1 MSDLSVKTY
10 APCYNIDRKTGKGSY
25 GTYDYSRLLEQQARL
40 AKQEPDI
47 GTYKLTDRELRQLAE
62 KYDPSGMSEK
72 EYESLIQDL
81 VKKGVLGQSET
92 CDIGLNRVVL
102 RPGHL
107 LSCDVEPALSA
118 PDRAVNSLRAAGGD
132 ALRWVDILQKKCG
145 GDRIK
150 AGGLQKVYDVLR
162 DLERRRTKG
171 L

>member
-102 RPGHL
+102 RRG
-107 LSCDVEPALSA
+107 A
-118 PDRAVNSLRAAGGD
+118 RAVRAGPGGEQS
-132 ALRWVDILQKKCG
+132 A
-145 GDRIK
+145 
-150 AGGLQKVYDVLR
+150 
-162 DLERRRTKG
+162 RRRRGRSALGGYSAKEMRRRSD
-171 L
+171 